1 MQPSFLK
8 FPARLA
14 RHLLI
19 GIAMVATCIAHA
31 EDPWPNRPVTVINP
45 WAAGGPSDTIIR
57 PITDQLA
64 KRLGQAFIV
73 DNRSGANGTIGA
85 AAVARA
91 RPDGYTLLFSHVGP
105 IAISPAL
112 PQKLPYD
119 PIQDF
124 EPITQLVSSGTVLVV
139 RSDFPAKTL
148 AQLMAYAKAN
158 PGKVAYGSVGVG
170 STTHLAGVM
179 LSQLGHVEMTHVPYR
194 GSAQINT
201 DLLAGQIQMAFVNIA
216 GVVPLIKDGQLR
228 ALAVSTLKRTAVLPD
243 VPAVAETM
251 PGFEVN
257 SWYGLMAPAHT
268 PPAIIHKLQ
277 SETAQILKMPEV
289 AARMRENG
297 LDIEGTTPEAYGQKI
312 KEDIARWA
320 ATVKAAGIKE

>member
-1 MQPSFLK
+1 MKAFILRRSLLAMLLALPFAAVQAQN
-8 FPARLA
+8 FPERPIRLIIPFAPASGTDLIARA
-14 RHLLI
+14 
-19 GIAMVATCIAHA
+19 IAKGVTEGTGAAVII
-31 EDPWPNRPVTVINP
+31 DNRP
-45 WAAGGPSDTIIR
+45 GGEGF
-57 PITDQLA
+57 
-64 KRLGQAFIV
+64 LGSQ
-73 DNRSGANGTIGA
+73 GA
-85 AAVARA
+85 ARGA
-91 RPDGYTLLFSHVGP
+91 PDGYTLLMAGSSTQVVNVHLFK
-105 IAISPAL
+105 
-112 PQKLPYD
+112 KLPYD
-119 PIQDF
+119 PIKDF

-139 RSDFPAKTL
+139 RTDFPPKTL
-148 AQLMAYAKAN
+148 AELMAYAKAH

-228 ALAVSTLKRTAVLPD
+228 ALAVSTLKRTSVLPD

-268 PPAIIHKLQ
+268 PAAIVHKLQ
-277 SETAQILKMPEV
+277 SETAAILKMPEV

-312 KEDIARWA
+312 KEDLVRWA